1 VSQTNGSADR
11 PRFAVGSA
19 LFSTS
24 IPVSEEHIKL
34 VSDLGFP
41 GIELYGGSYQAFA
54 DRKPELKALLDHYG
68 VTLITISN
76 RNSVNGHP
84 VDFISPDLKQETID
98 DHLAWVRDNHTFF
111 GCKHFKINMGER
123 APQGTSDDDLKVL
136 AESLNTLGEATLQYD
151 VRLSPHPHIWGPIE
165 RPEEIHRVMELT
177 DPRYVYLLPD
187 TAHLNLGGGDP
198 LGLMTQYYDRIYAI
212 HWKDT
217 KAAYRG
223 FTGATPTREEHAQ
236 EILYKDLGAGGV
248 DVPGIWNL
256 LLERGYNGWVTLD
269 LDPPRPAEGEGT
281 YQEKLHINRRYLT
294 NTLKVAAL

>member
-1 VSQTNGSADR
+1 VSQTNGSAGR

-19 LFSTS
+19 LFGVFVP
-24 IPVSEEHIKL
+24 IDEEQIKFVSE
-34 VSDLGFP
+34 LGFP
-41 GIELYGGSYQAFA
+41 GLELYGESYQAYA
-54 DRKPELKALLDHYG
+54 DRRPELKALLDHYG
-68 VTLITISN
+68 LTLITISN
-76 RNSVNGHP
+76 KGSVNGRP

-98 DHLAWVRDNHTFF
+98 DHLAWVRDNHTYF
-111 GCKHFKINMGER
+111 GCKHFKINMGR
-123 APQGTSDDDLKVL
+123 RTPGGTSDDDLKVL
-136 AESLNTLGEATLQYD
+136 AESLNTLGAATLEYD

-165 RPEEIHRVMELT
+165 RPEEIHRLMELT

-217 KAAYRG
+217 KASYRG
-223 FTGATPTREEHAQ
+223 FKGETPTREEHTK

-248 DVPGIWNL
+248 DIPGIWNL

-269 LDPPRPAEGEGT
+269 LDPPRPVEGEGT
-281 YQEKLHINRRYLT
+281 YQDKLHINRRFLT
-294 NTLKVAAL
+294 ETLKVSAL

>member
-1 VSQTNGSADR
+1 MSQTNGSAGR

-24 IPVSEEHIKL
+24 VPTTEEHIKL

-41 GIELYGGSYQAFA
+41 GLELYGGSYEAHA
-54 DRKPELKALLDHYG
+54 GHKAELKALLDHYG

-76 RNSVNGHP
+76 RNTVNGRP

-98 DHLAWVRDNHTFF
+98 DHLAWVRDNHPYF

-123 APQGTSDDDLKVL
+123 KPGGTSDDDLKVL
-136 AESLNTLGEATLQYD
+136 AESLNALGEATMQYD

-165 RPEEIHRVMELT
+165 RPEEIHRMMELT

-223 FTGATPTREEHAQ
+223 FTGETPTRASHNQ

-248 DVPGIWNL
+248 DIPGIWNM
-256 LLERGYNGWVTLD
+256 LLERGYDGWITLD
-269 LDPPRPAEGEGT
+269 LDPPRPNEGEGT
-281 YQEKLHINRRYLT
+281 YQEKLAINHRFLLD
-294 NTLKVAAL
+294 TLKVAGL

>member
-1 VSQTNGSADR
+1 MSQTNGSAAQ

-24 IPVSEEHIKL
+24 VPISEEQIKF
-34 VSDLGFP
+34 VGDLGFP
-41 GIELYGGSYQAFA
+41 GLELYGGSYEAYA
-54 DRKPELKALLDHYG
+54 DRKPELKALLDQYG

-111 GCKHFKINMGER
+111 GCKHFKINMGLR
-123 APQGTSDDDLKVL
+123 APGGTSDEDLKVL
-136 AESLNTLGEATLQYD
+136 AESLNTLGAATLEYD

-165 RPEEIHRVMELT
+165 RPEEIHRLMELT
-177 DPRYVYLLPD
+177 DPQYVYLLPD

-217 KAAYRG
+217 KASYRG
-223 FTGATPTREEHAQ
+223 FTGATPTRDEHNQ

-248 DVPGIWNL
+248 DITGIWNL
-256 LLERGYNGWVTLD
+256 LQERGYTGWVTLD

-281 YQEKLHINRRYLT
+281 YQEKLHINRRFLT
-294 NTLKVAAL
+294 DTLKVAAL